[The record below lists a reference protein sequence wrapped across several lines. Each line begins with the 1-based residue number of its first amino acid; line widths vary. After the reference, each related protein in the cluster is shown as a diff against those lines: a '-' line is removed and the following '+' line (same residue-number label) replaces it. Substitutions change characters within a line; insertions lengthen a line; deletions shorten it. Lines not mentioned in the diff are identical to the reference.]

1 MRVNLIDSDED
12 LIKHGWEEDVWF
24 HVDNMSSA
32 HVYLRMNDGQ
42 VWDNLPEALL
52 TDLAQLT
59 KANSIQ
65 GSKQDNIVV
74 IYTPWSNL
82 KKTDGMETGQV
93 SFHKKKLVKK
103 VHVPTKNNEIVN
115 RLNKTKKE
123 EFPQLDLLKIQHL
136 KKIAALDRKANY
148 EKVFYFY

>member
-93 SFHKKKLVKK
+93 SFHKKKLVKQDQK
-103 VHVPTKNNEIVN
+103 RGISAARFAQNSASEEN
-115 RLNKTKKE
+115 RSSGSQGKL
-123 EFPQLDLLKIQHL
+123 
-136 KKIAALDRKANY
+136 
-148 EKVFYFY
+148 